1 MTSTTFTKICTVK
14 GTEYSVTVS
23 DKAVADWR
31 SGTLIQEAMPNL
43 NADQREFL
51 ISGTTPAEWDAMFS
65 EGEDA

>member
-51 ISGTTPAEWDAMFS
+51 ISGMTDEEWT
-65 EGEDA
+65 ECWGEEE